1 MNFFYKNLGLV
12 FYYIENKISDFY
24 IKISG
29 LKASAV
35 NIPSYEVD
43 SLRIFQA
50 STIVEKEYILQ
61 TAKVLFNEDDPKLI
75 NLVYNSPASFILS
88 ENGELCGYAV
98 YRIVYPFYIK
108 KIWLYSVGIDSKH
121 QGKGYGFILT
131 KYSLKIM
138 ANFYNVKNFFLIV
151 NTSNKAIKLYKKIFF
166 KEYIKIFSSKILMKK
181 VMPLQDFN
189 REYNNGLDTN
199 SDVKE

>member
-1 MNFFYKNLGLV
+1 MNFFYKSLKLV
-12 FYYIENKISDFY
+12 FYYVENKINDFY

-29 LKASAV
+29 LKAPTV

-50 STIVEKEYILQ
+50 STIVEKEYILK
-61 TAKVLFNEDDPKLI
+61 TAKSLFNEDDPKLI
-75 NLVYNSPASFILS
+75 NLVYKSPASFILS
-88 ENGELCGYAV
+88 ENGKPCGYAV
-98 YRIVYPFYIK
+98 YRVVYPFYIK

-131 KYSLKIM
+131 EHSLKIM
-138 ANFYNVKNFFLIV
+138 ANFYRVKNFFLIV
-151 NTSNKAIKLYKKIFF
+151 NTSNKAVNLYKKIFF

-181 VMPLQDFN
+181 VISLQDFSN
-189 REYNNGLDTN
+189 EYNR
-199 SDVKE
+199 